1 MSVLLL
7 ILCWWYFCCLQMYS
21 EIFFN
26 IYFYEQMRF
35 QFFVAKEDWSVLLRN
50 NSLWTVQF
58 SLLNLMAMVS
68 FIWTNSI
75 INFCYFVIFLVY
87 ETCSHLRGVF
97 VLFCTWHESDLNLL
111 SSYFNLYKFMSAYL
125 YVPNNLR

>member
-7 ILCWWYFCCLQMYS
+7 ILCWWCFCCLQMYS
-21 EIFFN
+21 EICVT

-35 QFFVAKEDWSVLLRN
+35 QFFVEKEDWSVLLRN

-58 SLLNLMAMVS
+58 SLINLMVMVN
-68 FIWTNSI
+68 FIWINSPI
-75 INFCYFVIFLVY
+75 SFCYFVIFLVY
-87 ETCSHLRGVF
+87 ETYSHLRGVF

-111 SSYFNLYKFMSAYL
+111 SSCFNLYKFMGAYL
-125 YVPNNLR
+125 YDPNNLR